1 MTDRQTDRQTEQYYV
16 TDWIKFLA
24 AICVVAIHTGLG
36 NSINNPYISSLIY
49 YFESLAVPF
58 FFCFSGFAFRMDLE
72 SKKANI
78 FVLQRKKFLHLYHEL
93 SLIYLPLAFYG
104 WICDLLSGRSIF
116 KVLFDAV
123 RKYIL
128 VGEQFYSWP
137 LWYLLAMIFGLTV
150 LKHLK
155 WRVTDKKVWLWAL
168 LFFLIAFA
176 VNKLSG
182 LKFILWTIG
191 NGRVFTAPAY
201 LLLGILVYNKQED
214 LKKYRKFGM
223 VIVVGIIAASVVLGV
238 EYSTTSITAFIS
250 LPWILSFA
258 VAFKGSSSLAMVARK
273 ASTLFY
279 YAHMYFFFIWGYVLA
294 GITQFKKIRENG
306 VGAFCFTLICC
317 TMFSAIVL
325 LVKERK
331 KRISTV

>member
-1 MTDRQTDRQTEQYYV
+1 M
-16 TDWIKFLA
+16 
-24 AICVVAIHTGLG
+24 
-36 NSINNPYISSLIY
+36 
-49 YFESLAVPF
+49 
-58 FFCFSGFAFRMDLE
+58 
-72 SKKANI
+72 
-78 FVLQRKKFLHLYHEL
+78 
-93 SLIYLPLAFYG
+93 
-104 WICDLLSGRSIF
+104 LSGRSIF

-155 WRVTDKKVWLWAL
+155 WRVTGKKVWLWAL

-176 VNKLSG
+176 INKLSG
-182 LKFILWTIG
+182 FKFILWTIG
-191 NGRVFTAPAY
+191 NGRAFTAPAY
-201 LLLGILVYNKQED
+201 LLLGILVYDRQED
-214 LKKYRKFGM
+214 FKKYRKFGV